1 MRDAQVILWCLFQ
14 LFLFLVLVKLLA
26 KVKLLPLMV
35 YLCGV
40 ATLFPAWRAE
50 QPFAYYGIAALLL
63 LYPIAYWGLRFY
75 RHRQEER
82 AMLGE
87 LLARAKPL
95 YGSCWYYSQ
104 TPVPQWEEELEPGT
118 EEYED
123 YWYDR

>member
-50 QPFAYYGIAALLL
+50 QPFAYGKDKLADAYMAEANASKVMALIAC
-63 LYPIAYWGLRFY
+63 RNV
-75 RHRQEER
+75 R
-82 AMLGE
+82 
-87 LLARAKPL
+87 
-95 YGSCWYYSQ
+95 
-104 TPVPQWEEELEPGT
+104 
-118 EEYED
+118 
-123 YWYDR
+123 

>member
-1 MRDAQVILWCLFQ
+1 MQDVQVILWCLFQ

-40 ATLFPAWRAE
+40 ATLFPAWSAE
-50 QPFAYYGIAALLL
+50 QPVAYYGLATLLL
-63 LYPIAYWGLRFY
+63 LYPIAYWGLRLY

-82 AMLGE
+82 AMLGD

-95 YGSCWYYSQ
+95 YGPGGYYSQ
-104 TPVPQWEEELEPGT
+104 TPAPQWEAELEPGT
-118 EEYED
+118 EEYDD

>member
-40 ATLFPAWRAE
+40 ATLFPAWRVE
-50 QPFAYYGIAALLL
+50 QPFAYYSIAALLL

-75 RHRQEER
+75 RYRQEER

-95 YGSCWYYSQ
+95 YGSCGYYSQ